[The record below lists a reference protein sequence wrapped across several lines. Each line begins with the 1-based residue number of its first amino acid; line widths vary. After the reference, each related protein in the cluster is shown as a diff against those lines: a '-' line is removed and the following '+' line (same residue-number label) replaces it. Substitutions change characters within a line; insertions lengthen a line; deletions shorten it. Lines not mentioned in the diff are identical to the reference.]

1 MFNQY
6 LMKLY
11 NYVFPNFYA
20 RILILPRVDVT
31 VSAWVRPGHLSST
44 HITFGRQASTRRE
57 FLK

>member
-11 NYVFPNFYA
+11 NYVFPNFHA
-20 RILILPRVDVT
+20 RILPRVDVT

-44 HITFGRQASTRRE
+44 HITLGQQASTRRE